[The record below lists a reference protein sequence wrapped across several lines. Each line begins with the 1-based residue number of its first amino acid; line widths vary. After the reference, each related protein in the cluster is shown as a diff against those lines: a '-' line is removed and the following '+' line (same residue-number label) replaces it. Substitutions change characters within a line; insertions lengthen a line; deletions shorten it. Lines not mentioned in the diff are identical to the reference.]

1 MTAVVS
7 RGCTA
12 RTWARRL
19 RRRAIM
25 QDVSI
30 NKLIRYSLVFALAV
44 SAAACGKEDKGG
56 GGAGPAPAAKSGV
69 DAANCD
75 KVANT
80 MSAARAKHF
89 ALGSKLPQFGAA
101 VADACRANAWPE
113 AVRTCLVGAKDDA
126 SSKACVESD
135 AAAKDK
141 IIADVTKA
149 LTDQGSQA
157 GW

>member
-1 MTAVVS
+1 
-7 RGCTA
+7 
-12 RTWARRL
+12 
-19 RRRAIM
+19 M
-25 QDVSI
+25 QDVSM
-30 NKLIRYSLVFALAV
+30 NKLVRCSLVLALAV
-44 SAAACGKEDKGG
+44 SSAACGKDDKGG
-56 GGAGPAPAAKSGV
+56 GGGGGGPTPAAKSGR
-69 DAANCD
+69 DAADCD
-75 KVANT
+75 RVANT
-80 MSAARAKHF
+80 MSSARAKHF
-89 ALGSKLPQFGAA
+89 AVGGKLPQFAAA